1 MLVDKWKT
9 TVRRCCILT
18 CCRCCL
24 CLGKLHHCCADTG
37 ERLEKN
43 LRLQIFYFLTFC
55 CGQSHFNNDNEKT
68 QPTIKNNFCNKREN
82 PTQHIS
88 KIARSEKKKLK
99 QNPSYQIQSR
109 DHIFVKQCLLCL
121 GTRQG
126 RTEIK
131 RQKKKQEKLI

>member
-1 MLVDKWKT
+1 MGV
-9 TVRRCCILT
+9 
-18 CCRCCL
+18 
-24 CLGKLHHCCADTG
+24 LGKLLHCCADTG
-37 ERLEKN
+37 ERQEKN
-43 LRLQIFYFLTFC
+43 LRLHIFYFLTFC

-68 QPTIKNNFCNKREN
+68 QHTIKINFCNKREN
-82 PTQHIS
+82 PTQHTPIRLQC
-88 KIARSEKKKLK
+88 KNFNARSDKKKLK

-131 RQKKKQEKLI
+131 QQKKKQQKHFTDLKKRSS